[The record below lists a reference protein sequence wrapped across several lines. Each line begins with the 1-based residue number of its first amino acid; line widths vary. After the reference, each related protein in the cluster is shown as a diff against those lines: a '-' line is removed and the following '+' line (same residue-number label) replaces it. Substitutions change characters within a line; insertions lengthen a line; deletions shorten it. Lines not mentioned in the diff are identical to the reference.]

1 MHRKEQGMRDYCVF
15 HETVLGHFHALRHLP
30 LQDASACRSG
40 DCRGESVFHIAVT
53 ADGHG
58 DPACTRSGFGA
69 QKAVDAAIEC
79 LSDFAK
85 EALEEPSKVG
95 DLRICEKLL
104 LAKSNRDGEQ
114 SLARQSQIVLRQLTD
129 MIISRW
135 YTALDTDIREHPFS
149 AQELAEAGGI

>member
-1 MHRKEQGMRDYCVF
+1 MRDYCVF

-30 LQDASACRSG
+30 LQDASACRSE

-58 DPACTRSGFGA
+58 DPVCTRSGFGA

-85 EALEEPSKVG
+85 EALEESSKGG

-135 YTALDTDIREHPFS
+135 YTALDADIREHPFS